1 MQFSVYEIMTKLN
14 TIQTIMDR
22 IESGDSI
29 VVYAN
34 DIHEI
39 LEEYSIILKDAKVK
53 I

>member
-1 MQFSVYEIMTKLN
+1 MQFSVYEIMNKLN
-14 TIQTIMDR
+14 VIQTIMDR
-22 IESGDSI
+22 IESDYSI
-29 VVYAN
+29 VEYAD

>member
-14 TIQTIMDR
+14 IIQNIMVR
-22 IESGDSI
+22 IESDHSI
-29 VVYAN
+29 VEYAD